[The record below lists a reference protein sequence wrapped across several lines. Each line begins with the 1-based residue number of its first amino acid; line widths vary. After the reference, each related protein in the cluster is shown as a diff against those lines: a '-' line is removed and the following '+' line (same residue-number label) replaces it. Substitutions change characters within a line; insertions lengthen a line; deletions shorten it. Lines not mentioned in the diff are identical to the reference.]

1 MLLLLLLLLAML
13 WWREGA
19 EGHRE
24 PWKYYQTY
32 QLQVQRTVEVPEG
45 LCVRVPCSFSY
56 PKDGWT
62 ESTPAHGYWFWEG
75 AKTNQDAPVATDDP
89 DRKVQEETQGRFH
102 LLGSPHTYNCSL
114 DIRDARR
121 TDNRTYF
128 YRVERGKAKWNYQ
141 EDYLSVHVIALTH
154 LPDIII
160 PETLHSGHPT
170 NLTCSVPWACEQ
182 GTPPIFSWMTSAV
195 TTLGPR
201 TRRSSALTLTPRP
214 QDHGTS
220 LACQVNLPGAGVTRT
235 RTVLLDVSYPPQN
248 LTVTIF
254 LGNSTAPT
262 TLENGSSLS
271 VQEGQSLRLVCVA
284 DSNPPARLSWAR
296 GSQTLSPSQSLNLE
310 VLELPQVESSH
321 EGKFTCQAQHP
332 QGSLHI
338 SLSLSVQR
346 KACPSSGAA
355 LGAISGA
362 GATAL
367 LFLSFCIIVIIVR
380 RHKKK
385 ATRPA
390 AGVGDMA
397 MEGTI
402 AVTSSVCQ
410 GSVIESR
417 AGSVSKHP
425 PPEVAAPYS
434 GEEEELFYANLSF
447 LGMKPQD
454 PQEQEATGGE
464 YSEIKIHK

>member
-235 RTVLLDVSYPPQN
+235 RTVLLDVSSPGDKGPCLPSPQHRCVSFSPRPSAELDRNHLPWKQHSTHNPGEWLISFSPGGPVPAPGLCCRQQPPCQAELGPWEPDTEP
-248 LTVTIF
+248 LTVLEPRGPGAAPGGVKSRRQIHLPSSAPSGLPAHLPEPLCAEKSVSFIRSGTGGHQWSRCYSPA
-254 LGNSTAPT
+254 LPVLLHHRHHSEAPQEEGNKA
-262 TLENGSSLS
+262 SS
-271 VQEGQSLRLVCVA
+271 R
-284 DSNPPARLSWAR
+284 R
-296 GSQTLSPSQSLNLE
+296 GGHGHGGYHRCHQ
-310 VLELPQVESSH
+310 
-321 EGKFTCQAQHP
+321 
-332 QGSLHI
+332 
-338 SLSLSVQR
+338 LSLS
-346 KACPSSGAA
+346 G
-355 LGAISGA
+355 
-362 GATAL
+362 
-367 LFLSFCIIVIIVR
+367 FC
-380 RHKKK
+380 
-385 ATRPA
+385 
-390 AGVGDMA
+390 D
-397 MEGTI
+397 
-402 AVTSSVCQ
+402 
-410 GSVIESR
+410 
-417 AGSVSKHP
+417 
-425 PPEVAAPYS
+425 
-434 GEEEELFYANLSF
+434 
-447 LGMKPQD
+447 
-454 PQEQEATGGE
+454 
-464 YSEIKIHK
+464 

>member
-141 EDYLSVHVIALTH
+141 EDYLSVHVI
-154 LPDIII
+154 D
-160 PETLHSGHPT
+160 
-170 NLTCSVPWACEQ
+170 
-182 GTPPIFSWMTSAV
+182 
-195 TTLGPR
+195 
-201 TRRSSALTLTPRP
+201 
-214 QDHGTS
+214 
-220 LACQVNLPGAGVTRT
+220 
-235 RTVLLDVSYPPQN
+235 PPQN

-296 GSQTLSPSQSLNLE
+296 GSQTLSPSQSLNLG

>member
-1 MLLLLLLLLAML
+1 MLLLLLLAML

-56 PKDGWT
+56 PKDGWNN
-62 ESTPAHGYWFWEG
+62 STPAHGYWFWEG
-75 AKTNQDAPVATDDP
+75 AKTNQDAPVATNDP
-89 DRKVQEETQGRFH
+89 DRKVREETQGRFH
-102 LLGSPHTYNCSL
+102 LLGNPHNYNCSL

-121 TDNRTYF
+121 TDNGTYF

-154 LPDIII
+154 LPDILI

-182 GTPPIFSWMTSAV
+182 GTPPIFSWMTSAL
-195 TTLGPR
+195 TALGPR

-235 RTVLLDVSYPPQN
+235 RTVLLDVS
-248 LTVTIF
+248 
-254 LGNSTAPT
+254 SPT

-284 DSNPPARLSWAR
+284 DSNLPARLSWAR
-296 GSQTLSPSQSLNLE
+296 GSQTLSPSQSLNFE

-346 KACPSSGAA
+346 KACPLSGVM
-355 LGAISGA
+355 LGAVGGA
-362 GATAL
+362 GAKTL
-367 LFLSFCIIVIIVR
+367 LLLSFCVIVIIVR
-380 RHKKK
+380 RRRKE

-390 AGVGDMA
+390 AGGALVK
-397 MEGTI
+397 
-402 AVTSSVCQ
+402 SQ
-410 GSVIESR
+410 
-417 AGSVSKHP
+417 AGSLPAHP
-425 PPEVAAPYS
+425 LSDVLAPC
-434 GEEEELFYANLSF
+434 
-447 LGMKPQD
+447 
-454 PQEQEATGGE
+454 
-464 YSEIKIHK
+464 

>member
-1 MLLLLLLLLAML
+1 MLLLLLMAML

-19 EGHRE
+19 EGQRE
-24 PWKYYQTY
+24 PWRYYQAY
-32 QLQVQRTVEVPEG
+32 QLRVQRTVVVPEG
-45 LCVRVPCSFSY
+45 LCVRVPCFFTY
-56 PKDGWT
+56 PQVGWND
-62 ESTPAHGYWFWEG
+62 STPAHGYWFWEG
-75 AKTNQDAPVATDDP
+75 AKTNQDAPVATNDP

-102 LLGSPHTYNCSL
+102 LLGNPHTYNCSL

-128 YRVERGKAKWNYQ
+128 YRVVRGKQKWNYI

-154 LPDIII
+154 LPDILIQG
-160 PETLHSGHPT
+160 TLHSGHPM

-182 GTPPIFSWMTSAV
+182 ATPPIFSWMTSAL
-195 TTLGPR
+195 TALGPR
-201 TRRSSALTLTPRP
+201 TQRSSVLTLTPRP

-235 RTVLLDVSYPPQN
+235 RTVLLHVSYPPQN

-262 TLENGSSLS
+262 TLESGSSLS

-284 DSNPPARLSWAR
+284 DSNPPARLSWAH
-296 GSQTLSPSQSLNLE
+296 GSQTLSPSQSLNLG

-338 SLSLSVQR
+338 SLSLSVQSECTG
-346 KACPSSGAA
+346 KACPLPGVM
-355 LGAISGA
+355 LGAVGGA
-362 GATAL
+362 GAKTL
-367 LFLSFCIIVIIVR
+367 LFLSFCIFVIIVR
-380 RHKKK
+380 RRRKE

-390 AGVGDMA
+390 AGVRDTDM
-397 MEGTI
+397 E
-402 AVTSSVCQ
+402 
-410 GSVIESR
+410 
-417 AGSVSKHP
+417 SVSDLASPH
-425 PPEVAAPYS
+425 AAS
-434 GEEEELFYANLSF
+434 CLDTS
-447 LGMKPQD
+447 PQD
-454 PQEQEATGGE
+454 GPLDCLTQHDQRCSHFLLLLLFPPSQIRILLTA
-464 YSEIKIHK
+464 

>member
-1 MLLLLLLLLAML
+1 MLLLLLMAML

-19 EGHRE
+19 EGQRE
-24 PWKYYQTY
+24 PWRYYQAY
-32 QLQVQRTVEVPEG
+32 QLRVQRTVVVPEG
-45 LCVRVPCSFSY
+45 LCVRVPCFFTY
-56 PKDGWT
+56 PQVGWND
-62 ESTPAHGYWFWEG
+62 STPAHGYWFWEG
-75 AKTNQDAPVATDDP
+75 AKTNQDAPVATNDP

-102 LLGSPHTYNCSL
+102 LLGNPHTYNCSL

-128 YRVERGKAKWNYQ
+128 YRVVRGKQKWNYI

-154 LPDIII
+154 LPDILIQG
-160 PETLHSGHPT
+160 TLHSGHPM

-182 GTPPIFSWMTSAV
+182 ATPPIFSWMTSAL
-195 TTLGPR
+195 TALGPR
-201 TRRSSALTLTPRP
+201 TQRSSVLTLTPRP

-262 TLENGSSLS
+262 TLESGSSLS

-284 DSNPPARLSWAR
+284 DSNPPARLSWAH
-296 GSQTLSPSQSLNLE
+296 GSQTLSPSQSLNLG

-338 SLSLSVQR
+338 SLSLSVQSECTG
-346 KACPSSGAA
+346 KACPLPGVM
-355 LGAISGA
+355 LGAVGGA
-362 GATAL
+362 GAKTL
-367 LFLSFCIIVIIVR
+367 LFLSFCIFVIIVR
-380 RHKKK
+380 RRRKE

-390 AGVGDMA
+390 AGVRDTDM
-397 MEGTI
+397 
-402 AVTSSVCQ
+402 
-410 GSVIESR
+410 ES
-417 AGSVSKHP
+417 
-425 PPEVAAPYS
+425 
-434 GEEEELFYANLSF
+434 AN
-447 LGMKPQD
+447 
-454 PQEQEATGGE
+454 
-464 YSEIKIHK
+464 